1 MKNVSTTTITRRN
14 SLATKGLSLSQAQ
27 SISNLCSQR
36 AAEIANIL
44 SGINNYS
51 KTVRV
56 DKEDFVTVTGKKM
69 PVNVIS
75 LLKEKAS
82 LHACQAFL
90 MENIKAKDNMLEQ
103 IRYAKADVSS
113 VVFPERPKDKKA
125 ELLPEVDDNYGW
137 EQLSVAEVNAYI
149 EAEAFASH
157 IGQFIHKDSPLDRL
171 RRELPTIPAIEWTVI
186 KGDGSKSPVKIDVH
200 HTSEG
205 LLKTHEELAALHRE
219 YEQKV
224 NYTLAKIK
232 NIVTARNADIAKVNA
247 DEVNMV
253 NKINEEIR
261 MVYDSAYQKAN
272 EEVQS
277 IRAEFEKDR
286 QASIKEIAAMRIG
299 ECDRFQE
306 VIDIFLPKVKE
317 V

>member
-1 MKNVSTTTITRRN
+1 MKNVSTISRKN
-14 SLATKGLSLSQAQ
+14 SLSSKGLSLSQAQ

-36 AAEIANIL
+36 AGEIANIL

-56 DKEDFVTVTGKKM
+56 DKEDFVTVQGKKM

-82 LHACQAFL
+82 LHATQAFL
-90 MENIKAKDNMLEQ
+90 MENIKAKDKWLEH
-103 IRYAKADVSS
+103 IKYVKADTSS
-113 VVFPERPKDKKA
+113 VVFPERPKEEKA

-157 IGQFIHKDSPLDRL
+157 IGQFIHRDSPLDRL

-205 LLKTHEELAALHRE
+205 LLKTHEELASLHRE

-232 NIVTARNADIAKVNA
+232 NIVTARNADIAKINA
-247 DEVNMV
+247 DEVNQV
-253 NKINEEIR
+253 NSINEQMR

-277 IRAEFEKDR
+277 IRAEFEKSR
-286 QASIKEIAAMRIG
+286 QTSIKEVAAMRIG
-299 ECDRFQE
+299 DCDRFQE

>member
-1 MKNVSTTTITRRN
+1 MKNVSTTTRRN
-14 SLATKGLSLSQAQ
+14 SLSTKGLSLSQAQ

-56 DKEDFVTVTGKKM
+56 DKEDFVTVAGKKM
-69 PVNVIS
+69 PVNVVS

-82 LHACQAFL
+82 LHATQAFL
-90 MENIKAKDNMLEQ
+90 MENIKAKDLMLDLA
-103 IRYAKADVSS
+103 RCAKADVSS
-113 VVFPERPKDKKA
+113 VVYPETPEYIVA
-125 ELLPEVDDNYGW
+125 EELPNVGDNYGW
-137 EQLSVAEVNAYI
+137 EQLSIAETNAYI

-157 IGQFIHKDSPLDRL
+157 IGQFIHRDSPLDRL
-171 RRELPTIPAIEWTVI
+171 RRELPTIPSIDWMQI
-186 KGDGSKSPVKIDVH
+186 KGDGTKSPVRIDVH

-205 LLKTHEELAALHRE
+205 LLKTHEELASLHRE

-232 NIVTARNADIAKVNA
+232 NIVTARNADIAKINADAVNEANTVNA
-247 DEVNMV
+247 EL
-253 NKINEEIR
+253 R
-261 MVYDSAYQKAN
+261 QAFDSAYKKAN
-272 EEVQS
+272 EDVNA

-286 QASIKEIAAMRIG
+286 QATIKEVAALRIG

-317 V
+317 A

>member
-1 MKNVSTTTITRRN
+1 MKNVSTTRRN

-56 DKEDFVTVTGKKM
+56 DKEDFVTVAGKKM
-69 PVNVIS
+69 PVNVVA

-82 LHACQAFL
+82 LHATQAFL
-90 MENIKAKDNMLEQ
+90 MENITAKDQMLDLA
-103 IRYAKADVSS
+103 RCAKADVSS
-113 VVFPERPKDKKA
+113 VVYPETPEYIVA
-125 ELLPEVDDNYGW
+125 EELPNVGENYGW
-137 EQLSVAEVNAYI
+137 EQLTIAETNAYI

-157 IGQFIHKDSPLDRL
+157 IGQFIHRDSPLDRL
-171 RRELPTIPAIEWTVI
+171 RRELPTIPSIDWMQI
-186 KGDGSKSPVKIDVH
+186 KGDGTKSPVRIDVH

-205 LLKTHEELAALHRE
+205 LLKTHEELAGLHRE

-232 NIVTARNADIAKVNA
+232 NIVTARNADIAKINA
-247 DEVNMV
+247 DAVNEA
-253 NKINEEIR
+253 NTINAELR
-261 MVYDSAYQKAN
+261 QAFDSAYKKAN
-272 EEVQS
+272 EDVNA

-286 QASIKEIAAMRIG
+286 QATIKEVAALRIG

-317 V
+317 A